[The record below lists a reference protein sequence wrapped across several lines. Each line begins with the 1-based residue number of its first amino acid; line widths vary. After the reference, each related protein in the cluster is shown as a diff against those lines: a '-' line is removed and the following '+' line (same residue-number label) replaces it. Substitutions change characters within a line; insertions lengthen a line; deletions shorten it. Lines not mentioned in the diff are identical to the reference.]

1 MFNVIVYL
9 HSYNCKEMFKRKA
22 GGSMDEKLQHTD
34 GNYLFNVDILINART
49 NPLALQY
56 LLEMLNNNDKITDFN
71 INSGLELGRTIDSL
85 LRSAKLALNQSS
97 APPTS
102 FKLPPK
108 TAKKQLNKPIDKQAE
123 LPAQQSA
130 IETPADAYGKIRQY
144 IQNNQLVRLRANRY
158 GKQVSMPCRIL
169 NFDEA
174 ANSISVYHVDEKQ
187 VYSFNLNEIDEFL

>member
-1 MFNVIVYL
+1 
-9 HSYNCKEMFKRKA
+9 MFKRKA

-108 TAKKQLNKPIDKQAE
+108 TTKKQLDKPIDKQAE
-123 LPAQQSA
+123 LPAQQSI

>member
-1 MFNVIVYL
+1 
-9 HSYNCKEMFKRKA
+9 MFKQKA

-108 TAKKQLNKPIDKQAE
+108 TTKKQLDKPIDKQAE

-144 IQNNQLVRLRANRY
+144 IQNNQLVRLRAIRY

>member
-1 MFNVIVYL
+1 
-9 HSYNCKEMFKRKA
+9 
-22 GGSMDEKLQHTD
+22 MDEKLQHTD

-56 LLEMLNNNDKITDFN
+56 LLEMLNHTEHITDFN

-97 APPTS
+97 APPVS
-102 FKLPPK
+102 LKLPPK
-108 TAKKQLNKPIDKQAE
+108 LSKKQLDKPNNTQAE
-123 LPAQQSA
+123 VPVQQIT
-130 IETPADAYGKIRQY
+130 IETPADAIGKIRQH
-144 IQNNQLVRLRANRY
+144 IQNNQLVRIRANRY

-187 VYSFNLNEIDEFL
+187 VYSFNLYEIDEFL

>member
-1 MFNVIVYL
+1 
-9 HSYNCKEMFKRKA
+9 
-22 GGSMDEKLQHTD
+22 MDEKLQRTD

-49 NPLALQY
+49 NPLALQF
-56 LLEMLNNNDKITDFN
+56 LLEMLNNNDHITDFN

-85 LRSAKLALNQSS
+85 LRSAKLALNQNS
-97 APPTS
+97 APPIS
-102 FKLPPK
+102 LKLPPK
-108 TAKKQLNKPIDKQAE
+108 STKKQLDTPIKKQAE
-123 LPAQQSA
+123 TPAQQTT